1 MEFKEGSKVMF
12 SEFYLGESV
21 TERAV
26 EVSNYGEA
34 TIDLGQYR
42 IIIFHGGA
50 LEPEYDIPLSGS
62 LGPSASYVV
71 RYSESV
77 GITQYDLSTPDFV
90 TNGTWPVALV
100 HQGNIVDVL
109 GTIGHQLTFADGT
122 IVRKN
127 EYRVARFS
135 SEPYDWITYPRADMS
150 HLGSSSCPLSEQ
162 EILEG
167 PKLTAEDFARPYVG
181 EGVLGGGGA
190 VEVSLGYVG
199 DGDTT
204 TFDDLPYSLI
214 ERGLDG
220 DSFRYQNI
228 DTPEIQHGTS
238 INAEPWGYAAKRWN
252 NNILR
257 NAKHIVIQS
266 VLNSNITE
274 TYGRLIGYVWYSNVQ
289 NPQPGDY
296 INLNHQTILEGYS
309 KIEFS
314 GSKTTRML
322 SKGISYYDY
331 FVDANNRGLR
341 DGYKVF
347 GEIDPEFAY

>member
-1 MEFKEGSKVMF
+1 MF
-12 SEFYLGESV
+12 SEFYLGDSV
-21 TERAV
+21 SERAV
-26 EVSNYGEA
+26 EVSNYGDA
-34 TIDLGQYR
+34 SVDLSQYK
-42 IIIFHGGA
+42 IIIFHGND
-50 LEPEYDIPLSGS
+50 LEHEYEIPLSGS
-62 LGPSASYVV
+62 LNPSSAFVV
-71 RYSESV
+71 KYSESQEV
-77 GITQYDLSTPDFV
+77 SHFDLSSPNFI
-90 TNGTWPVALV
+90 TNGTWPVALL

-109 GTIGHQLTFADGT
+109 GIIGNQLTFADGT

-135 SEPYDWITYPRADMS
+135 YQPYDWITYPRADQS
-150 HLGSSSCPLSEQ
+150 HLGDPDCPLSEA
-162 EILEG
+162 EILQG
-167 PKLTAEDFARPYVG
+167 PKLTQEDFNRPYVG
-181 EGVLGGGGA
+181 EGFFGGGGA
-190 VEVSLGYVG
+190 VEVSLGRLG

-214 ERGLDG
+214 EKGLDG

-228 DTPEIQHGTS
+228 DTPETQHTD
-238 INAEPWGYAAKRWN
+238 IDAEPWGYPAKRWN

-314 GSKTTRML
+314 GSKTTKML
-322 SKGISYYDY
+322 SRGISYYDY
-331 FVDANNRGLR
+331 FVDANNRGLKE
-341 DGYKVF
+341 GYKVF
-347 GEIDPEFAY
+347 GEIDPDFAY